1 MTKRIPASKK
11 RSLYK
16 SITFRILIIV
26 MDIVVIY
33 LLTRRVDVTIG
44 ITIVSNITSTF
55 LYFIHERVWN
65 NINLN

>member
-1 MTKRIPASKK
+1 MIKRIPASKK

-33 LLTRRVDVTIG
+33 LLTRRIDTTIG
-44 ITIVSNITSTF
+44 ITVVSNITSTL
-55 LYFIHERVWN
+55 LYFIHERIWN
-65 NINLN
+65 KINLD

>member
-33 LLTRRVDVTIG
+33 LLTRRIDTTIG
-44 ITIVSNITSTF
+44 ITVISNVTSTL
-55 LYFIHERVWN
+55 LYFIHERIWN
-65 NINLN
+65 NIDLD